1 VTDDNG
7 GDFKGDEGIENQLTI
22 LRQMNQQGKLRGCIA
37 VVMLTDK
44 ELSFHI
50 GGEFDT
56 LTNQLGMLEQAK
68 DACRLYAQQRKALK
82 QKAGASNPSW
92 GPGGNA

>member
-1 VTDDNG
+1 MTDDNG
-7 GDFKGDEGIENQLTI
+7 GIFKGDEGIEHQLGI
-22 LRQMNQQGKLRGCIA
+22 LRAMNQQGKLRGCIA
-37 VVMLTDK
+37 VVLLADK

-82 QKAGASNPSW
+82 QKAPNPGW
-92 GPGGNA
+92 GQAGNA